1 MQLADHIRKARQIQN
16 KLSHPSCA
24 AVIVA
29 AGSSARMGGTD
40 KLLAELGGLPVLSRT
55 LRVFD
60 DHEMIDTIIVVARE
74 DRMPKI
80 SRVCSP
86 YRKVRI
92 VVPGGES
99 RQESVM
105 HGLKAVPEGTELV
118 AVHDGARPLVSD
130 KVITDAVRAATES
143 GAAAPVV
150 PVKDS
155 IKRIEN
161 GKIAADVPRDTLAA
175 VQTPQVFRRELLLDA
190 LQSAAASG
198 RSFTDDCAAVE
209 ALGQTVSATE
219 GSYEN
224 IKVTTP
230 EDILVAEA
238 FMHREAAE

>member
-1 MQLADHIRKARQIQN
+1 MPTENTGLPAV
-16 KLSHPSCA
+16 C

-29 AGSSARMGGTD
+29 AGSSRRMGGEN
-40 KLLAELGGLPVLSRT
+40 KLLMPLCGRPVLAHTLEAFERSRAVRDIVLVCREQDMET
-55 LRVFD
+55 YRALAESSRITKLRTMVQGGATRTD
-60 DHEMIDTIIVVARE
+60 SVLAE
-74 DRMPKI
+74 D
-80 SRVCSP
+80 
-86 YRKVRI
+86 
-92 VVPGGES
+92 
-99 RQESVM
+99 
-105 HGLKAVPEGTELV
+105 AALV

-130 KVITDAVRAATES
+130 KVITDAVRAAAES